1 MVNIYV
7 LKLEDT
13 SKGYKYYVGKSS
25 NPITRL
31 EQHNNNNLRLG
42 SAWTNK
48 YKPISIIELIPD
60 CDDYDEDK
68 YTIKYMEKY
77 GIENVRGGSFTQIK
91 LDEDNI
97 KTINKMI
104 NGSTDKCYN
113 CGSDNHFANKCNKS
127 PNKADKKII
136 KLVKET
142 ICERCERSGHSIDDC
157 YASTDKNGEE
167 ILEYES
173 DQIEGYACGYCGKE
187 FDTAK
192 GAQFHENVHCKKKF
206 EKTQVKHTSNVITCV
221 KCGHSGHLAINC
233 IINKNIYEK
242 LPKKTFQKVEIT
254 KKSNKI
260 NKCFR
265 CGREGHFADDCY
277 ASK

>member
-13 SKGYKYYVGKSS
+13 SGGYKYYIGKSS

-31 EQHNNNNLRLG
+31 EQHNNSNG

-48 YKPISIIELIPD
+48 YKPISIVELIPD

-68 YTIKYMEKY
+68 YTIKYMQKY

-97 KTINKMI
+97 KTISRMI
-104 NGSTDKCYN
+104 NGSTDKCYK
-113 CGSDNHFANKCNKS
+113 CGSDNHYANKCNKLPTVS
-127 PNKADKKII
+127 SKVSNKLK
-136 KLVKET
+136 
-142 ICERCERSGHSIDDC
+142 CERCERTGHSIDDC
-157 YASTDKNGEE
+157 YATTDKDGEE
-167 ILEYES
+167 ILEYVEVYCC
-173 DQIEGYACGYCGKE
+173 DYCGKE

-192 GAQFHENVHCKKKF
+192 GAQFHENVYCKKKF
-206 EKTQVKHTSNVITCV
+206 
-221 KCGHSGHLAINC
+221 
-233 IINKNIYEK
+233 
-242 LPKKTFQKVEIT
+242 QKVETT
-254 KKSNKI
+254 KKT

-265 CGREGHFADDCY
+265 CGREGHFADNCY
-277 ASK
+277 ASKHVNGKYLD